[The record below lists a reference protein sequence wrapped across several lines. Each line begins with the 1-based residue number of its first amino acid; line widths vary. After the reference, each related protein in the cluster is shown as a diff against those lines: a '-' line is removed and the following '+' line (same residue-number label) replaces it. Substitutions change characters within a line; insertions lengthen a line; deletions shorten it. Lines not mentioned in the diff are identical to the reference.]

1 MSGTDDTPTPD
12 GDSALELD
20 GIGAEDLP
28 ALSLVELRQRRDAAV
43 GTETGLSYLRR
54 LVQGPLDLVRGELES
69 RAGGERRDLAGLVE
83 GLGEVLSESGR
94 GTAGGRIPMALE
106 PSEIDPELAAELQ
119 RVTRGG
125 TRTAEVAAAADDELV
140 AFAAELDTLERQ
152 VSARRRRLHRTIDVL
167 NGELARRYRSG
178 EATVES
184 ALSSP
189 AE

>member
-1 MSGTDDTPTPD
+1 MPGTDDTPTPEGD
-12 GDSALELD
+12 GALELD
-20 GIGAEDLP
+20 GIGVDDLP
-28 ALSLVELRQRRDAAV
+28 TVSLVELRHRRDAAV
-43 GTETGLSYLRR
+43 STETGLSYLRR

-69 RAGGERRDLAGLVE
+69 RAGGERHDLAGLVE
-83 GLGEVLSESGR
+83 GLTDVLSESGR

-106 PSEIDPELAAELQ
+106 PSEIDAELAAELQ
-119 RVTRGG
+119 RVTHGG
-125 TRTAEVAAAADDELV
+125 LRTAEVATADDDELV
-140 AFAAELDTLERQ
+140 AFAADLDALERL
-152 VSARRRRLHRTIDVL
+152 VSARRRALHRTIDVL